1 MENATRALYISAGVL
16 IGVMILSLAVML
28 FSSLQSYVDTYKKQI
43 EFNDLNS
50 FNSKYQQYMDATVT
64 IQDIVT
70 VAGIAHEDNSTFSTD
85 INDWIIDENSLYV
98 EISLD
103 NERLDTTIN
112 ERMQDLLEQN
122 INKTYRCTEF
132 DYSNIGRIYRMRFSE
147 VK

>member
-1 MENATRALYISAGVL
+1 M
-16 IGVMILSLAVML
+16 
-28 FSSLQSYVDTYKKQI
+28 DT
-43 EFNDLNS
+43 
-50 FNSKYQQYMDATVT
+50 TVT

-98 EISLD
+98 EISLE